1 MSSPETKKGV
11 LSSPSFAI
19 NELVWGPARG
29 YPAWPGKIVVC
40 PDGVTTPNDCVW
52 IRWFGLGG
60 RANIEMTSINGLK
73 TLSEGLEAHH
83 SALKDTR
90 K

>member
-1 MSSPETKKGV
+1 MSPETKNVV
-11 LSSPSFAI
+11 LSSPTFSPAI

-29 YPAWPGKIVVC
+29 YPAWPGKIVVG
-40 PDGVTTPNDCVW
+40 PEGVTTPNDCVW
-52 IRWFGLGG
+52 IRWFGG
-60 RANIEMTSINGLK
+60 RANIEMTSVNGLK
-73 TLSEGLEAHH
+73 TLTEGLEAHH